1 VAAKLFL
8 NRASATSNCRG
19 SPAPLPSHVPLVPG
33 LSSVLCSAATAL
45 VAQGTSNISSPRTPM
60 TPMTPTVGLG
70 ATGTPNGDGG
80 RTAGRR
86 TVTTPRGSNRRGG
99 HAKTQ
104 GGGGTSEREFQDFGN
119 PEISDVR
126 PATAPAPAAKMQL
139 PSAPSA
145 GKASKEST
153 D

>member
-1 VAAKLFL
+1 MAAKLFL

-99 HAKTQ
+99 HSKTQ
-104 GGGGTSEREFQDFGN
+104 EGGGMV
-119 PEISDVR
+119 SDVR
-126 PATAPAPAAKMQL
+126 PATAPAPATKMQM

-145 GKASKEST
+145 GKAPSEST